1 MNVTVDKIGG
11 APLLEAQ
18 GEIDHGSC
26 APLQMALDAALESG
40 NVIVFIDLREVTYID
55 SGGLSVLLSGVRR
68 LRGKGWLGVIGPN
81 RNVRRL
87 LEIVGLLVDS
97 SFRLFDTPASAERAA
112 SEHATT

>member
-11 APLLEAQ
+11 ATLLETQ

-26 APLQMALDAALESG
+26 APLQLALDAALEGG
-40 NVIVFIDLREVTYID
+40 NDVVFIDLRKVTYID

-68 LRGKGWLGVIGPN
+68 LRERGWLGVIGPN
-81 RNVRRL
+81 HNVKRL

-97 SFRLFDTPASAERAA
+97 SFRLFDSMEAAEQAVLERAPA
-112 SEHATT
+112 

>member
-40 NVIVFIDLREVTYID
+40 LQVPFAEAHA
-55 SGGLSVLLSGVRR
+55 GGEAV
-68 LRGKGWLGVIGPN
+68 
-81 RNVRRL
+81 
-87 LEIVGLLVDS
+87 E
-97 SFRLFDTPASAERAA
+97 
-112 SEHATT
+112 

>member
-26 APLQMALDAALESG
+26 APLQIALEAALESG

-68 LRGKGWLGVIGPN
+68 LRDKGWLGVIGPN

-97 SFRLFDTPASAERAA
+97 SFRLFDTPASAEQAA
-112 SEHATT
+112 SEYATI

>member
-1 MNVTVDKIGG
+1 MNVTVDKIGV

-26 APLQMALDAALESG
+26 APLQIALEAALESG

-68 LRGKGWLGVIGPN
+68 LRDKGWLGVIGPN

-97 SFRLFDTPASAERAA
+97 SFRLFDTPASAEQAA

>member
-1 MNVTVDKIGG
+1 MKVTVDEIGG

-26 APLQMALDAALESG
+26 APLQLALDAALESG
-40 NVIVFIDLREVTYID
+40 NEIVFVDLREVTYID

-68 LRGKGWLGVIGPN
+68 LRDKGWLGVIGPN
-81 RNVRRL
+81 HNVRRL

-97 SFRLFDTPASAERAA
+97 SFRLFDSPASAQQAAAERA
-112 SEHATT
+112 SV

>member
-11 APLLEAQ
+11 VPLLEAQ

-68 LRGKGWLGVIGPN
+68 LRDKGWLGAIGPN

-97 SFRLFDTPASAERAA
+97 SFRLFDTPASAEQAA
-112 SEHATT
+112 SEYATI